1 MKKLLFAHFLKD
13 PLFFFILMTLT
24 LGLIVWVIQAV
35 NYLDFIT
42 EDGHGFFVYFSYTF
56 FNFPKIIHRIL
67 PFIFFVSLFYQIN
80 RYELKNELIVYW
92 TAGVS
97 KLQFIKVILGFSLFF
112 IIFQI
117 IMGSYI
123 SPTGQDKARNFIRN
137 SKYIFT
143 I

>member
-13 PLFFFILMTLT
+13 TFFFFLLMTLS

-42 EDGHGFFVYFSYTF
+42 EDGHSFKVYLSYTL

-80 RYELKNELIVYW
+80 RYELKNELIIFW
-92 TAGVS
+92 TTGISRFQFS
-97 KLQFIKVILGFSLFF
+97 KVIMASLRQKNQKEFIIIFFSRKLVLSLELFMQIKVL
-112 IIFQI
+112 
-117 IMGSYI
+117 
-123 SPTGQDKARNFIRN
+123 
-137 SKYIFT
+137 
-143 I
+143 